1 MLDAG
6 VLPWT
11 ISSDVH
17 GELLGAHAVEA
28 CRWSLLGTISKLVA
42 LGMTLDECILR
53 ATNHPAQVLGLQPE
67 VGSLQVGSR
76 ADISLIREIVAP
88 WEFTDG
94 YGARLGADRRYIPE
108 LVVRAGAVH
117 RPNRRLLYDVDPDRF
132 LC

>member
-1 MLDAG
+1 
-6 VLPWT
+6 
-11 ISSDVH
+11 
-17 GELLGAHAVEA
+17 
-28 CRWSLLGTISKLVA
+28 
-42 LGMTLDECILR
+42 MTLDECILR